1 MVSFGGITDFAS
13 GAFNSVTSNSFS
25 GSLASTYVPK
35 NSFSLSFYNK
45 KVNGDYD
52 YTSRGESEYFFVNG
66 PIQYSE
72 NFKYRRSIEQTFGGT
87 VVIDYGPGNH
97 EIRLEGEFHI
107 YFLGLPSKPNSDI
120 PGSSGQG
127 MFQTAV
133 NAGKALASNV
143 FSNYYDKIRSQYL
156 ALGGGDFR
164 SGLQEFQDFL
174 FLLHYSQYNGTYES
188 NDTQARKIAD
198 QLSSKPLNWKNQAM
212 VFRDYDRKRVV
223 EVVLPSNGFTI
234 SRSVSDTNTYKYSL
248 TFTVVRELDYNNRK
262 SELIRSNINPMRT
275 ISGLMNELE
284 NLVNTPLKLSGA
296 LLGAA
301 NLVKT
306 FGSSV
311 VRVRT
316 SWDRMRDQFD
326 EKGKLAR
333 VTFQEG
339 LRELGIQRKKRAFNS
354 DEISTAIDDA
364 YSLSRSREAE
374 FRKDLAK
381 AITDISVVNSAIG
394 YLSIPIADNG
404 SFELESLKPKADF
417 TAWIDNDLYTFG
429 IYSSEI
435 LTEIQATIN
444 IASVENSFRIQRVQT
459 GEDYRSLA
467 RGLLG
472 NESLGEALARY
483 NGDTD
488 VKNLKKNVIK
498 IPYGYSTNVISLIPE
513 TPGPKDLEIA
523 ILGTDIK
530 LTENRAI
537 DISPTGDIGI
547 VEGEETLINNVLDLI
562 DVPQGSFPWLP
573 ELGNPIPLGEIP
585 TEEQILSAI
594 QNLISQIL
602 KDPGVQN
609 VSFSNLE
616 QVGDKL
622 LNVFRFESVTGASFV
637 LSL

>member
-25 GSLASTYVPK
+25 GPLASTFVPK

-45 KVNGDYD
+45 KVNGEYD
-52 YTSRGESEYFFVNG
+52 FNSRGESEYFFVNG
-66 PIQYSE
+66 PLQYSE

-87 VVIDYGPGNH
+87 VVVDYGPGNH

-127 MFQTAV
+127 MFQSAV

-143 FSNYYDKIRSQYL
+143 ISNYYNKIRSQYL

-164 SGLQEFQDFL
+164 SGLQEFQDVL

-188 NDTQARKIAD
+188 NDLQARKISD
-198 QLSSKPLNWKNQAM
+198 QLVNRPVNWKNTAI
-212 VFRDYDRKRVV
+212 VFRDYDRKRIV
-223 EVVLPSNGFTI
+223 EVVVPGNGFTI
-234 SRSVSDTNTYKYSL
+234 SRSVGDTNTYKYSL
-248 TFTVVRELDYNNRK
+248 TLIVVRELDYNNIK
-262 SELIRSNINPMRT
+262 SELVRSYFNPMRT

-284 NLVNTPLKLSGA
+284 SLVNTPLILSGT

-301 NLVKT
+301 KLVRV

-311 VRVRT
+311 SRLKT

-326 EKGKLAR
+326 ESGKLAR

-339 LRELGIQRKKRAFNS
+339 INDLGIKGKKRGFKG

-364 YSLSRSREAE
+364 YNLSRSREAE

-381 AITDISVVNSAIG
+381 AYTDVTSINSAIG
-394 YLSIPIADNG
+394 YMTIPIPD
-404 SFELESLKPKADF
+404 SSTFELESLKPRADF
-417 TAWIDNDLYTFG
+417 SSWIDNDLYTFG
-429 IYSSEI
+429 INASEI
-435 LTEIQATIN
+435 LTEIQASIN
-444 IASVENSFRIQRVQT
+444 FASVDNSFQIKKVQT
-459 GEDYRSLA
+459 GEDYRSIA
-467 RGLLG
+467 QNLLG

-488 VKNLKKNVIK
+488 VKNLEKKVIK
-498 IPYGYSTNVISLIPE
+498 IPYGYSTNVLSLLPE
-513 TPGPKDLEIA
+513 SPGPKDLEIA

-530 LTENRAI
+530 LTENRGI
-537 DISPTGDIGI
+537 DISPTGDLGI
-547 VEGEETLINNVLDLI
+547 VEGEEVLINNVLDTI
-562 DVPQGSFPWLP
+562 DVPQGSFPGFP
-573 ELGNPIPLGEIP
+573 ELGNPIPIGEIP
-585 TEEQILSAI
+585 SEEEIQKDI
-594 QNLISQIL
+594 QNLILQIS
-602 KDPGVQN
+602 KDPGVKN

-616 QVGDKL
+616 QVGDKIL
-622 LNVFRFESVTGASFV
+622 LVFRFESVTGGSFV
-637 LSL
+637 LSV